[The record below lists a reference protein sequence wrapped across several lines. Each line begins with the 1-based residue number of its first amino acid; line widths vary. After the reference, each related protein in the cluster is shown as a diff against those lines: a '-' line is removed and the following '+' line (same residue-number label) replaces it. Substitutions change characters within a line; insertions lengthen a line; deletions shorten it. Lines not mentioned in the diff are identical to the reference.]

1 MRTLSFDHGVGETL
15 PPGGITS
22 PTCSSRVENGQED
35 CPLTAVQGPCHASR
49 RRTHTAGM
57 TILHRLT
64 AFICLKPRALQELS
78 NRQQTM
84 HGLLIT
90 GSVVLPNIRQDQ
102 THQNHLAE
110 VVSGWTNVRRRHA
123 GFPISSGL
131 TPSSIPPLDEGQIN
145 HRDTDKDEEN
155 SRCDLQSLVERE
167 RCRTV
172 QGLRSS
178 EFRRRCDPTP
188 PWRWRS

>member
-1 MRTLSFDHGVGETL
+1 MDHISNVFLPSRKRAGGLPADCCTRTLSCKPSANSYRWHDNSAQVDCLHL
-15 PPGGITS
+15 PQAEGFA
-22 PTCSSRVENGQED
+22 R
-35 CPLTAVQGPCHASR
+35 A
-49 RRTHTAGM
+49 
-57 TILHRLT
+57 
-64 AFICLKPRALQELS
+64 LKPPTVGVWSLD
-78 NRQQTM
+78 NRQCR
-84 HGLLIT
+84 
-90 GSVVLPNIRQDQ
+90 SSDIRKDQ

-123 GFPISSGL
+123 VFPISSGL

-167 RCRTV
+167 RCRTG

-178 EFRRRCDPTP
+178 EFRRRCDPIP
-188 PWRWRS
+188 PWQWRS